1 MSSNGNR
8 SQPNLVRTQGHQ
20 DQPDDR
26 QGTDGGGRPD
36 AGRNGGPSHQE
47 SRDHNKH
54 NNPGQSGHKPQR
66 HGPAEEKR

>member
-26 QGTDGGGRPD
+26 QGTNDSGRPD
-36 AGRNGGPSHQE
+36 VGRNGGLSHHE

-66 HGPAEEKR
+66 HNPAEEKR